1 MPNIMEHLAIEIDAE
16 SSRAY
21 KAIDNLAGRFEKLS
35 KAAEG
40 LETGKILDLANALTP
55 LGQAIRTLNDT
66 TSKRDFNK
74 IFADLQLLG
83 SISLPNLPSV
93 SQGITQ
99 FATSLNGITAVSS
112 SIQSYV
118 DLANALS
125 KFGGAAI
132 GRAITN
138 IPLLGDALI
147 KLINNLNKAPAVSQN
162 IIDFTNALTNLAS
175 QGQKVSS
182 ATKGLSS
189 NIKSFN
195 SVASTS
201 TKKARTL
208 ASAIGMMY
216 AKYALV
222 IRGIKKLYESITSTA
237 DYLEAYNYYNV
248 TFDKIADE
256 WKFQFKDYGYENAEA
271 YANSFTER
279 IDDKFSKMSGLTL
292 NKEKNLI
299 EASSA
304 KTLGLNLTE
313 ITQYA
318 SGIASITN
326 AIGLTGETSLATSK
340 ALTMLAG
347 DLGSLKNLDFE
358 TVSANLQSALTG
370 QARAL
375 YKYGIDV
382 TNATLETYAYAA
394 GVEKSVSKM
403 TQAEKAQ
410 LRLLAILDQSKVSWG
425 DLANTINS
433 PSNML
438 RQLKNNLAEVGTVLG
453 QLFIPVLSKTLPYIN
468 GVAIALKRLLV
479 NIADFLGIR
488 LDLEDFSQGYSDG
501 LEGLEEDLDDV
512 ADASKKATK
521 GIRAFDELN
530 VISSKNSG
538 ADKAV
543 GQIDLTAQIL
553 DAVSDYEKVW
563 DEAYERMTS
572 KASEIADVIS
582 DSLAPIGKII
592 EDFAI
597 GDFFQAGTDVSALIV
612 SITDFVT
619 DAINGVDWEK
629 LGENIGNFLSGI
641 DWVAIFKG
649 VLNVVGGIV
658 RGLMDAYD
666 ASYAV
671 APLETAIITAIGA
684 FKFLNLGDKLKDII
698 PKAIEK
704 KLKTLGK
711 SALAI
716 GAGITI
722 SMRSFE
728 AICES
733 SNNEVWEAVK
743 MAAGNAL
750 VGAGLAKALSVFPKL
765 SMGSLLPI
773 TLGAALGLT
782 LLEFAIARIS
792 RKKPSLNKKNKN
804 FLKI

>member
-1 MPNIMEHLAIEIDAE
+1 
-16 SSRAY
+16 
-21 KAIDNLAGRFEKLS
+21 
-35 KAAEG
+35 
-40 LETGKILDLANALTP
+40 
-55 LGQAIRTLNDT
+55 
-66 TSKRDFNK
+66 
-74 IFADLQLLG
+74 
-83 SISLPNLPSV
+83 
-93 SQGITQ
+93 
-99 FATSLNGITAVSS
+99 
-112 SIQSYV
+112 
-118 DLANALS
+118 
-125 KFGGAAI
+125 
-132 GRAITN
+132 
-138 IPLLGDALI
+138 
-147 KLINNLNKAPAVSQN
+147 
-162 IIDFTNALTNLAS
+162 
-175 QGQKVSS
+175 
-182 ATKGLSS
+182 
-189 NIKSFN
+189 
-195 SVASTS
+195 
-201 TKKARTL
+201 
-208 ASAIGMMY
+208 MMY

-292 NKEKNLI
+292 NKEKSLI

-530 VISSKNSG
+530 VISSKT
-538 ADKAV
+538 V
-543 GQIDLTAQIL
+543 VQIKQL
-553 DAVSDYEKVW
+553 D
-563 DEAYERMTS
+563 R
-572 KASEIADVIS
+572 
-582 DSLAPIGKII
+582 
-592 EDFAI
+592 
-597 GDFFQAGTDVSALIV
+597 LI
-612 SITDFVT
+612 
-619 DAINGVDWEK
+619 
-629 LGENIGNFLSGI
+629 
-641 DWVAIFKG
+641 
-649 VLNVVGGIV
+649 
-658 RGLMDAYD
+658 
-666 ASYAV
+666 
-671 APLETAIITAIGA
+671 
-684 FKFLNLGDKLKDII
+684 
-698 PKAIEK
+698 
-704 KLKTLGK
+704 
-711 SALAI
+711 
-716 GAGITI
+716 
-722 SMRSFE
+722 
-728 AICES
+728 
-733 SNNEVWEAVK
+733 
-743 MAAGNAL
+743 
-750 VGAGLAKALSVFPKL
+750 
-765 SMGSLLPI
+765 
-773 TLGAALGLT
+773 
-782 LLEFAIARIS
+782 
-792 RKKPSLNKKNKN
+792 
-804 FLKI
+804 